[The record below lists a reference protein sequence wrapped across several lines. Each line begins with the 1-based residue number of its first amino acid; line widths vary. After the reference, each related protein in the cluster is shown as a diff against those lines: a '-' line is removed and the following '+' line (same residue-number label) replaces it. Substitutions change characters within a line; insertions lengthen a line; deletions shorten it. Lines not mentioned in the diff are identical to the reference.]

1 MDNKQDRQFYW
12 EVKQFMGNSQ
22 NPVSQEKKTSPSL
35 VENIKNVLNKNELY
49 RPTSFNPSINSPNTI
64 NNAIGAME
72 QSKNLGA
79 SHSAAHGSN
88 VYGNAFS
95 NTPKNLNEK
104 KDDWNWRE
112 HSKEDNIAHG
122 REVKADQ
129 DAKNKNFR
137 KETSRRSS
145 PASKPMVYGDADRDS
160 TDSEKRTAYWKERGI
175 NSSGLSPEERA
186 KQAEPV
192 PLNPNK
198 KISPTYWVTYG
209 DFETA
214 TGEKY
219 DVMNA
224 KHRQLFF
231 DLNSSG
237 ESTVAP
243 TAGVGEGPAYDSLA
257 YHTMRRRPANIPPR
271 YIVVDGEK
279 VANPQ
284 ARYDTVDGTIAN
296 TTSQSR
302 GKAQWD
308 ADDAAALK
316 RIDAEAAKRDAEI
329 RAEAKRIVD
338 AEQKAATKDARQGYM
353 DQIGDSLNKDDSRTI
368 KEPIRG
374 DGGRNFD
381 VQLRDNNDENMY
393 GSGTDADP
401 IRYSPYVNRSK
412 PGTGISDA
420 QRSVT
425 DSAANTLQNMMRSG
439 SDWMKKQSLNSP
451 GVRYPDIGVNPDVN
465 RGESPIYPEGQVD
478 STYRQPPGVGVSN
491 IINNLVK
498 SVGDSGKNVAAEL
511 QRIMKLNTAQTN
523 PNVIQDK
530 LYGDTSYPVMDTQ
543 AKTPPAPHADYVYPN
558 PYNPD
563 IKSNIDA
570 DPYNVRDIIDDS
582 ESTGGMNEP
591 MDLSNF
597 PDKKAT
603 TSKPAGDYVKD
614 IIKPFQDAADQQST
628 QDKIND
634 ILKNLGTSDSKKTS
648 RRSKRKRKDTT
659 RVAMVGEGVDTSTP
673 LTFVE
678 KAKDLAKDA
687 GKAAKEV
694 GSHLAYALPG
704 FHYGSH
710 GIAEPLAK
718 MAGASEEQILP
729 NEIIDTS
736 EKGLVYD
743 WPISTF
749 AGAVTAPYVKE
760 LVTGLP
766 RAIGSG
772 VGAGAAIRASAAAAS
787 TETMAAMA
795 GLASPVG
802 LAITL
807 GPAAAYGAYKL
818 GEKVIKSYYD
828 VNDKDYDSVQKEQE
842 KYDKDMAKRGA
853 GTNERIVDIGRSETE
868 KQALL
873 APQDVSD
880 DEINAAIKASRA
892 RPSPTK

>member
-12 EVKQFMGNSQ
+12 EVKQFMGNSP
-22 NPVSQEKKTSPSL
+22 NPVPQEKKNSPSL

-49 RPTSFNPSINSPNTI
+49 RPTSFNPSISSPNTI

-88 VYGNAFS
+88 VYGNAFA

-104 KDDWNWRE
+104 AEPWNWKE
-112 HSKEDNIAHG
+112 HTKEENIAHG
-122 REVKADQ
+122 RKVRADQ
-129 DAKNKNFR
+129 DIDDQRALDRFR
-137 KETSRRSS
+137 KEN
-145 PASKPMVYGDADRDS
+145 PDVYKQQQKDKAEGQDRAF
-160 TDSEKRTAYWKERGI
+160 TAVNANKR
-175 NSSGLSPEERA
+175 
-186 KQAEPV
+186 
-192 PLNPNK
+192 
-198 KISPTYWVTYG
+198 ISPMYWVTQD
-209 DFETA
+209 DFKKA
-214 TGEKY
+214 TGEDY
-219 DVMNA
+219 DARNA

-237 ESTVAP
+237 ESNVAP
-243 TAGVGEGPAYDSLA
+243 TAGVGQGPAYDSLE
-257 YHTMRRRPANIPPR
+257 YHTMRRRPANIPQF
-271 YIVVDGEK
+271 GT
-279 VANPQ
+279 PQ
-284 ARYDTVDGTIAN
+284 ARYDTVDGTVAN

-302 GKAQWD
+302 AKAQWD

-329 RAEAKRIVD
+329 RAEARRIVG

-353 DQIGDSLNKDDSRTI
+353 DQIGDSLNKDGSRTI
-368 KEPIRG
+368 VEPIRG
-374 DGGRNFD
+374 DGG
-381 VQLRDNNDENMY
+381 
-393 GSGTDADP
+393 ADP
-401 IRYSPYVNRSK
+401 DIQRGQFPVYPEGLADSYYRKREAPSAGVSNIVNSLIAGAGKAVIEKGQDVSR
-412 PGTGISDA
+412 I
-420 QRSVT
+420 
-425 DSAANTLQNMMRSG
+425 M
-439 SDWMKKQSLNSP
+439 KQSLMQTVP
-451 GVRYPDIGVNPDVN
+451 MQGQPVGGADPDVQ
-465 RGESPIYPEGQVD
+465 RGQRPIYPEGQVD

-491 IINNLVK
+491 IINNLVT
-498 SVGDSGKNVAAEL
+498 SVGASGKNVAAEL

-530 LYGDTSYPVMDTQ
+530 LYGDTSNPLMDTQ
-543 AKTPPAPHADYVYPN
+543 ERTPPTPPSDYRYPS
-558 PYNPD
+558 PYDPD
-563 IKSNIDA
+563 VKIEIDA
-570 DPYNVRDIIDDS
+570 EDYNIKDDG

-591 MDLSNF
+591 MDLSDF
-597 PDKKAT
+597 SDQKAT

-614 IIKPFQDAADQQST
+614 LIKPFNDAAAEQST

-648 RRSKRKRKDTT
+648 RRIKRKRKETT
-659 RVAMVGEGVDTSTP
+659 RVAMVGEGVVTP
-673 LTFVE
+673 PPPTYFE

-687 GKAAKEV
+687 GKATTTTL
-694 GSHLAYALPG
+694 GHLAYALPG

-718 MAGASEEQILP
+718 MAGANEEPILP
-729 NEIIDTS
+729 NDIIDTS

-760 LVTGLP
+760 LVTGIP

-772 VGAGAAIRASAAAAS
+772 VGAGAAIRAGAAAAS
-787 TETMAAMA
+787 TETMAALA

-818 GEKVIKSYYD
+818 GEKGIKSYYD
-828 VNDKDYDSVQKEQE
+828 VNDKDYEVAQKEQE
-842 KYDKDMAKRGA
+842 KYDKDMAKRGQ
-853 GTNERIVDIGRSETE
+853 GTNERIGDMNRYSETE

-873 APQDVSD
+873 TTPQDASD
-880 DEINAAIKASRA
+880 DAINAAIKNSRA
-892 RPSPTK
+892 RSSPTK

>member
-12 EVKQFMGNSQ
+12 EVKQFMGNLP
-22 NPVSQEKKTSPSL
+22 NPVPQEKKNSPSL

-49 RPTSFNPSINSPNTI
+49 RPTSFNPSISSPNTI

-88 VYGNAFS
+88 VYGNAFA

-104 KDDWNWRE
+104 AEPWNWRE
-112 HSKEDNIAHG
+112 HTREENIAHG
-122 REVKADQ
+122 REVKASEDEYDAEKLYKFRTQNPDVYQKQLQ
-129 DAKNKNFR
+129 DKAAGQDRAFTTVNANKR
-137 KETSRRSS
+137 
-145 PASKPMVYGDADRDS
+145 
-160 TDSEKRTAYWKERGI
+160 
-175 NSSGLSPEERA
+175 
-186 KQAEPV
+186 
-192 PLNPNK
+192 
-198 KISPTYWVTYG
+198 ISPMYWVTQN
-209 DFETA
+209 DFKTA
-214 TGEKY
+214 TGEDY
-219 DVMNA
+219 DARNA
-224 KHRQLFF
+224 KHRQIFF

-243 TAGVGEGPAYDSLA
+243 TAGVGQGPAYDSLA
-257 YHTMRRRPANIPPR
+257 YHTMRRRPAVIPQF
-271 YIVVDGEK
+271 GT
-279 VANPQ
+279 PQ
-284 ARYDTVDGTIAN
+284 ARYDTVDGTVAN

-302 GKAQWD
+302 AKAQWD
-308 ADDAAALK
+308 ADDAAALI
-316 RIDAEAAKRDAEI
+316 RINAEEAKRDAEI
-329 RAEAKRIVD
+329 RAEARRIVG

-353 DQIGDSLNKDDSRTI
+353 DQIGDSLNKDGSRTI
-368 KEPIRG
+368 VEPIRG
-374 DGGRNFD
+374 DGGGNFD

-401 IRYSPYVNRSK
+401 IRYSPYVDRSK
-412 PGTGISDA
+412 PGRGISDA

-425 DSAANTLQNMMRSG
+425 DAATNTLQDMMRSG

-451 GVRYPDIGVNPDVN
+451 GVRYPETSVNLDVN
-465 RGESPIYPEGQVD
+465 RGEYPIYPEGQVD

-491 IINNLVK
+491 IINNLVT
-498 SVGDSGKNVAAEL
+498 SVGASGKNVAAEL

-523 PNVIQDK
+523 PNVIKDK
-530 LYGDTSYPVMDTQ
+530 LYGEISAPLMDTQ
-543 AKTPPAPHADYVYPN
+543 AKTPSEPPAYSYTVPS

-563 IKSNIDA
+563 VKTEVDAEDYNIK
-570 DPYNVRDIIDDS
+570 DDS

-591 MDLSNF
+591 MDLSNLSNQ
-597 PDKKAT
+597 KAT
-603 TSKPAGDYVKD
+603 TSKPAADYVKD

-634 ILKNLGTSDSKKTS
+634 ILKNLGTANTKKTS
-648 RRSKRKRKDTT
+648 KRIKRKRKETT
-659 RVAMVGEGVDTSTP
+659 RVAMVGEGVVTP
-673 LTFVE
+673 PPPTLFQ
-678 KAKDLAKDA
+678 KATDYAKDA

-718 MAGASEEQILP
+718 MVGANEEPMLT
-729 NEIIDTS
+729 NDFIDTS

-760 LVTGLP
+760 LVTGIP

-772 VGAGAAIRASAAAAS
+772 VGAGAAIRAGAAAAS
-787 TETMAAMA
+787 TETMAALA
-795 GLASPVG
+795 GLGSPVG

-818 GEKVIKSYYD
+818 GEKGIKSYYD
-828 VNDKDYDSVQKEQE
+828 VNDKEYEAAQKEQE

-853 GTNERIVDIGRSETE
+853 GTKERVGDMDRYTETE

-873 APQDVSD
+873 TTPQNVSD
-880 DEINAAIKASRA
+880 DEIKAAIKASRA